1 MARVSALQ
9 ETPTACAR
17 SLRKIV
23 FESKLLT
30 DGSRC
35 AWPHRFEH
43 GTGGVREEGREVGCA
58 DRARV
63 SVRQEVASTR
73 ATFSAR
79 AVVVRDK
86 KVQVPVRRSVVD
98 SATHEE
104 EGSEGGGGREQG
116 LG

>member
-1 MARVSALQ
+1 M
-9 ETPTACAR
+9 
-17 SLRKIV
+17 
-23 FESKLLT
+23 
-30 DGSRC
+30 
-35 AWPHRFEH
+35 
-43 GTGGVREEGREVGCA
+43 GCA

-73 ATFSAR
+73 ATCSAR
-79 AVVVRDK
+79 AMVVRDK

-104 EGSEGGGGREQG
+104 EGAEGGGGREQG